1 MAASSRVFWRIE
13 MSHFLDRLNY
23 FSNPRESFSDGFGVT
38 NAEDRTCDDYAR
50 RYTDLQMLVMLREHA
65 TPVGETIMVPDRY
78 VRASLCGV
86 LWPKAIRE
94 SWIGTGRS
102 GAAHEAVHGAKGRA
116 RDPDVSQCGL

>member
-50 RYTDLQMLVMLREHA
+50 RYTDLPMLVMLKEH
-65 TPVGETIMVPDRY
+65 TLGDGQTVMVPDRY
-78 VRASLCGV
+78 VRASDFDGKLGQTAGIGACGGGHA
-86 LWPKAIRE
+86 LDDR
-94 SWIGTGRS
+94 
-102 GAAHEAVHGAKGRA
+102 VH
-116 RDPDVSQCGL
+116 LFL